1 MNNEEYSHAI
11 TGYAY
16 KNILK
21 VGVATPA
28 QFRLQSEL
36 QKYFKIVDINCRLV
50 AQFLK
55 MW

>member
-1 MNNEEYSHAI
+1 MNNEDYSHEI
-11 TGYAY
+11 TGNAY

-28 QFRLQSEL
+28 QFRVQSEL
-36 QKYFKIVDINCRLV
+36 QKYCKIVEINCRLV

-55 MW
+55 MR